1 MISAVC
7 GRNGSM
13 DEADSPPS
21 PSAPEAS
28 TADAAA
34 SEKAMTCG
42 PFCSEEREDET
53 DEREHLGEGEAQ
65 EREGAQDAV
74 GLGLAGDTVDVR
86 REDQADTDTGADR
99 SEREDQRPTE
109 GEGRFSHEMYRFP
122 FRLLLG

>member
-28 TADAAA
+28 TADAEA
-34 SEKAMTCG
+34 SERAMTCG

-53 DEREHLGEGEAQ
+53 DERENLGEREAQ

-74 GLGLAGDTVDVR
+74 GLGLTGDTVDVR
-86 REDQADTDTGADR
+86 GEDQADTDTGADR
-99 SEREDQRPTE
+99 GECEHERATE
-109 GEGRFSHEMYRFP
+109 RQGRR
-122 FRLLLG
+122 